1 MIDTLYKYGFRSAR
15 DVMMADLD
23 IICEV
28 PGIGR
33 KLAEKMQRS
42 AARVVA
48 EEEEELRAG
57 AEARK
62 AEAAAGDLGLDGE
75 KLRFM
80 EIRGIG
86 EKTID
91 QLAEGGYYTIMQVF
105 EENNVVKL
113 GEVTG
118 IGIKKARQIKQAI
131 SMYLEEQARAAI
143 LPDVEPAEEAP
154 AAEEGEQMAEAQEVV
169 EEAPLTGEISEAAPQ
184 AEEAPVMEA
193 APAAEEEVVEEEKDS
208 GTEPTEE
215 V

>member
-1 MIDTLYKYGFRSAR
+1 MWKNAINSLGKIDGVGDIMIDTLYKYGFRSAR

-23 IICEV
+23 VLCEV
-28 PGIGR
+28 PGIGS

-42 AARVVA
+42 SARVVA

-57 AEARK
+57 AEARR
-62 AEAAAGDLGLDGE
+62 AEAESGDLGLEGE
-75 KLRFM
+75 KMRFM

-105 EENNVVKL
+105 EESNVVKL

-118 IGIKKARQIKQAI
+118 IGIKKARQIKQALTQ
-131 SMYLEEQARAAI
+131 YLEEQARAAI
-143 LPDVEPAEEAP
+143 LPDVERPVDETASM
-154 AAEEGEQMAEAQEVV
+154 AEEG
-169 EEAPLTGEISEAAPQ
+169 
-184 AEEAPVMEA
+184 APVGEA
-193 APAAEEEVVEEEKDS
+193 EPAALETLQPENVQEEEKDS

-215 V
+215 I